1 MLSTYPVTGGYSKDP
16 VLIANDFKFF
26 DRFQQEKKESYKK
39 KLEEIVRFLK

>member
-26 DRFQQEKKESYKK
+26 DRFQQEKKESYRKNWK
-39 KLEEIVRFLK
+39 RL